1 MVINLINTLKF
12 ILNHPLNRNRKAKS
26 LLTFLKWQISSRITW
41 LPAIIN
47 YGEKSKLIIKKGMTG
62 ATQNYYCGLHEF
74 NDMGFLL
81 HFLRDQ
87 DLFIDVGANV
97 GSYTIL
103 AASEVGA
110 DTISFEPIPETF
122 EVLNRNIRLN
132 DIKGKVK
139 TYCAG
144 LGAKEEVLKFTNS
157 QDTLNH
163 VAIDNNKETTEVPIK
178 RLDKMVEIKHPTLAK
193 IDVEG
198 FESEVLK
205 GMNLALENSNL
216 KAMIIELNG
225 VSKRYGKRDDE
236 THKKLLSYGFNP
248 YKYNPLLRE
257 LKRIKTYGSHN
268 TIYIKDY
275 DFVYQRIS
283 TSQKIRIN
291 NISF

>member
-12 ILNHPLNRNRKAKS
+12 ILNHPLNRNRKVKS
-26 LLTFLKWQISSRITW
+26 FLTFLKWQISSRITR

-87 DLFIDVGANV
+87 DLFIDIGANV

-139 TYCAG
+139 TYCVG
-144 LGAKEEVLKFTNS
+144 LGAKEDVLKFTNS

-178 RLDKMVEIKHPTLAK
+178 RLDEIVEIKHPTLTK

-205 GMNLALENSNL
+205 GMKLALENSNL

-225 VSKRYGKRDDE
+225 VSKRYGKLDDE
-236 THKKLLSYGFNP
+236 THKKLLSFGFNP
-248 YKYNPLLRE
+248 FQYNPLLRE

-275 DFVYQRIS
+275 DFVNQRIS